1 MRDYTLT
8 YEDNQQSQSIF
19 NILSDN
25 IKGTIILMKSLM
37 LIAKK
42 LLMF

>member
-1 MRDYTLT
+1 MTDHALT
-8 YEDNQQSQSIF
+8 YEDNQQSQSFF
-19 NILSDN
+19 NVLSAN
-25 IKGTIILMKSLM
+25 VKGTITLMKSLM